1 MEHTDAPHLR
11 GVLREIAAVF
21 GKRVL
26 EEGATVRVSWGQ
38 YGPDVSVTLVSDAGG
53 GAQDVHRRCAGTE
66 TVGAREVARAGGRR
80 CGAWCAPLETTAGVR
95 EVARAR
101 QTLPVQ
107 QRYGQHHGQ
116 HGGLPA
122 LPQKLRRDVVFVA
135 RSRLRTEAARAVQ
148 RTWRRACQVTRL
160 RHVRLVAHM
169 LQAQWRRHAA
179 TPFAAVV
186 RRQQEN
192 TVQDTPSI
200 LLEDAETCHGRLVA
214 RTVAARAVQR
224 SWRRARQVTRFGQVR
239 LVALGLQAQWR
250 RRAATR
256 IVASLLRCRHCG
268 ALCDLSHLTHTLGE
282 CLRNRYLQRAG
293 AAQVRAVPSRS
304 AQRALEMQA
313 QAQALV
319 RAQVDNN
326 YKSKTR
332 TRSAEPQNKTFI
344 SLPFSSRS
352 RSLLSPINGASSRL
366 PSPPSIVDRCPC
378 GVWPCPRL
386 ARWPCSVWR
395 DAYGHS

>member
-169 LQAQWRRHAA
+169 LQVLWRRHAA
-179 TPFAAVV
+179 TSFAAVV
-186 RRQQEN
+186 RRQHEN

-239 LVALGLQAQWR
+239 LVALGLQTQWR

-256 IVASLLRCRHCG
+256 IVA
-268 ALCDLSHLTHTLGE
+268 
-282 CLRNRYLQRAG
+282 
-293 AAQVRAVPSRS
+293 

-352 RSLLSPINGASSRL
+352 RSLLSQINALEMQAQARL

>member
-66 TVGAREVARAGGRR
+66 TVGAREVACAGGRR
-80 CGAWCAPLETTAGVR
+80 CGAWSAPLETTAGVR

-200 LLEDAETCHGRLVA
+200 LLEDAEMCHGRLVA

-224 SWRRARQVTRFGQVR
+224 SWRRACQVTRFGQVR

-256 IVASLLRCRHCG
+256 IVASLL
-268 ALCDLSHLTHTLGE
+268 
-282 CLRNRYLQRAG
+282 LRNRYLQRAG

-352 RSLLSPINGASSRL
+352 RSLLSLINGASSRL
-366 PSPPSIVDRCPC
+366 PSPPSIVVKDPTSDKC
-378 GVWPCPRL
+378 GKCG
-386 ARWPCSVWR
+386 VWR
-395 DAYGHS
+395 DAYGGHGCRC